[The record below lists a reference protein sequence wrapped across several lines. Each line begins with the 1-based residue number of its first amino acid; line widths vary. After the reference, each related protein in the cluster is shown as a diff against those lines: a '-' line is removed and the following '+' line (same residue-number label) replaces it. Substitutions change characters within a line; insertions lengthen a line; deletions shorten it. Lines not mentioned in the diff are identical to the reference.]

1 MKIYVQI
8 NNQELED
15 SLPTLPLNRLIKDN
29 SDGKVIDF
37 AKYLA

>member
-15 SLPTLPLNRLIKDN
+15 SLPSLPINKLIKDN
-29 SDGKVIDF
+29 SDGNIVDF
-37 AKYLA
+37 SKYLA